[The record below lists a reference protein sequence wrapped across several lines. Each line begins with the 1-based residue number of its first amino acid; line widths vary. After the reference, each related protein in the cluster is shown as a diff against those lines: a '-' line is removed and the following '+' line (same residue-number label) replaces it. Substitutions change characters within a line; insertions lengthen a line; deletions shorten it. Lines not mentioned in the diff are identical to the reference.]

1 MIFSSDLYLAFA
13 LAVLFLPL
21 PAISVWFHRRI
32 VRTPGGRR
40 LMRAQRQAGRV
51 NISLNAPASLRDGLR
66 MFKDL
71 RAGKYGQDARH
82 LAIADPVAG
91 GLRPRP
97 GPPDPY
103 PPVTGGKKA
112 TSRAPAI
119 GASRSA
125 CS

>member
-66 MFKDL
+66 IFKDL

-82 LAIADPVAG
+82 VMRRTWQLLALWLAACVLVLAPLI
-91 GLRPRP
+91 LTRP
-97 GPPDPY
+97 
-103 PPVTGGKKA
+103 
-112 TSRAPAI
+112 
-119 GASRSA
+119 
-125 CS
+125 